1 MESVFEG
8 LTLEPDWTAPWL
20 APYRDLDPR
29 SALPERPPRFVPAS
43 EVPPG
48 EAYEAHVFRTGQV
61 PVRAT
66 PHDFFQALVWRRFPR
81 LKWQMNRQHAA
92 ELTRRGRGGARGPLR
107 DALTLLDENG
117 AVLQAPAPLWDAL
130 VERAWRRLFVDLRPL
145 WREARLTVIGH
156 ALLEQLEAA
165 PRKALTAHV
174 LLGPAPANDDALDDW
189 MAARVA
195 DGEALAA
202 KPFTPLPVLGVPG
215 WWAGN
220 QNFSFYD
227 DSTVFRPRRE
237 TSKPTSHGPSATGT
251 A

>member
-1 MESVFEG
+1 MESVFDG
-8 LTLEPDWTAPWL
+8 LTLSPDWTAPWL
-20 APYRDLDPR
+20 AAYRDLDPR
-29 SALPERPPRFVPAS
+29 IAAPGSPPRFVPAS
-43 EVPPG
+43 DLPRG
-48 EAYEAHVFRTGQV
+48 EAYESHVFRTGNV

-66 PHDFFQALVWRRFPR
+66 PHDFFHALVWRRFPR
-81 LKWQMNRQHAA
+81 FKQQMNAQHAA
-92 ELTRRGRGGARGPLR
+92 ELARRGRGGPRGPLR

-117 AVLQAPAPLWDAL
+117 AVLHAPQALWDAL
-130 VERAWRRLFVDLRPL
+130 VERAWQRLFVDLRPW
-145 WREARLTVIGH
+145 WREARLTVVGH

-165 PRKALTAHV
+165 PRKPLTAHV
-174 LLGPAPANDDALDDW
+174 LLGQAPAHDDRLDDW
-189 MAARVA
+189 MTARVA
-195 DGEALAA
+195 DGAALAA